1 MRFLLDTNV
10 LSEAVAKA
18 PRAEI
23 VSWVERQSPDDIH
36 LSVVTI
42 GEIDFGIARLAEG
55 LKRLRLQAW
64 RDAIVERT
72 GRRLLP
78 IDLAVVAAW
87 GEVRARAQAEHRT
100 LPVLDAFLAATAEVH
115 GLTLVTRNTKDFEVW
130 GGAVFNPWLEA

>member
-1 MRFLLDTNV
+1 MRVLLDTNV

-18 PRAEI
+18 PSAEI
-23 VSWVERQSPDDIH
+23 VSWVERQSLDDIH

-100 LPVLDAFLAATAEVH
+100 LPVLDAFLAATSLA
-115 GLTLVTRNTKDFEVW
+115 TC
-130 GGAVFNPWLEA
+130 GAAPATSSTASDKRSGMSSGR

>member
-18 PRAEI
+18 PRAEV

-100 LPVLDAFLAATAEVH
+100 LPALDAFLAATAEVH
-115 GLTLVTRNTKDFEVW
+115 GLTLVTRNTRDFEVW

>member
-1 MRFLLDTNV
+1 MR
-10 LSEAVAKA
+10 SAVKGPEA

-23 VSWVERQSPDDIH
+23 VSWVERQSLDDIH

>member
-18 PRAEI
+18 PRAEV

-130 GGAVFNPWLEA
+130 GGAVFNPGLEA

>member
-23 VSWVERQSPDDIH
+23 VSWVERQSLDDIH

-130 GGAVFNPWLEA
+130 GGAVFNPGLEA